1 MDWTSCIICQ
11 KTTSELTCPIN
22 NRRYDSMNVY
32 EDFLE
37 NVEEFRKLDEIPIEI
52 EHCQAFAA
60 EHFVKNRASWHR
72 SCHQTFN
79 NSKLERVRT
88 RKRKLE
94 KVHDLAEQNNKKVN
108 RLSRQSCTSA
118 LTKTCI
124 FLRIKL
130 ITIKNNTHKFIAD
143 VSLCYNF
150 FINTVLYKRKNL
162 PVLQRFFSSHFQ
174 IYSAMIFNQKKTII
188 CTIKRSFISCYRG
201 LPQR

>member
-72 SCHQTFN
+72 SCNQKFN

-108 RLSRQSCTSA
+108 RLSGNPAQVR
-118 LTKTCI
+118 
-124 FLRIKL
+124 
-130 ITIKNNTHKFIAD
+130 
-143 VSLCYNF
+143 
-150 FINTVLYKRKNL
+150 
-162 PVLQRFFSSHFQ
+162 
-174 IYSAMIFNQKKTII
+174 
-188 CTIKRSFISCYRG
+188 
-201 LPQR
+201 